1 MPAPP
6 AAPLREVKRLVR
18 LAHEHL
24 GLGMVCVGEF
34 VGGRQVYRAVA
45 GDAASFSIEVG
56 AGVPLEVTYCALMV
70 EGEIPQVI
78 RDSAQNDRVMQLP
91 GTVGSRIGAYVGVPL
106 RLRNGELYGTLCALS
121 HDPELDLNPRDAN
134 FLQLVGQFMLD
145 GLSAHR
151 RLSRQAELL
160 RRVIETRAITTALQ
174 PIVDLVSGRCTSV
187 EALSRF
193 PSRLGR
199 PDVVFADAHQSGV
212 GAELE
217 WLAIERAIELLPL
230 LAPGQRLAINVSPD
244 VAFRLVSRIS
254 EESPLHRLVLEITE
268 HAAVSDYRGIREQ
281 LRPLRER
288 GLRLAIDDAGAGYA
302 SLRHII
308 EMRPDVIKI
317 DRSLIAGIDSDFG
330 RRSALTTF
338 VLLALDIG
346 AIVVAEGVET
356 AAELSTVASL
366 GVDAVQGYLLARPTS
381 DVCDIQR
388 WACGANL
395 LDAIGSD
402 TPPAD

>member
-1 MPAPP
+1 
-6 AAPLREVKRLVR
+6 
-18 LAHEHL
+18 
-24 GLGMVCVGEF
+24 MVCVGEF
-34 VGGRQVYRAVA
+34 VDGRQVYRAVA
-45 GDAASFSIEVG
+45 GDAASFAIEVG

-78 RDSAQNDRVMQLP
+78 RDSAQNDKVMQLP

-106 RLRNGELYGTLCALS
+106 RLRNGDLYGTLCALS
-121 HDPELDLNPRDAN
+121 HDPELDLNPRDAK

-160 RRVIETRAITTALQ
+160 RSVIETRAITTVLQ
-174 PIVDLVSGRCTSV
+174 PIVDLVSGTCTSV

-199 PDVVFADAHQSGV
+199 PDVVFADAHQAGV
-212 GAELE
+212 GMELE
-217 WLAIERAIELLPL
+217 RLAIERAIELLPL
-230 LAPGQRLAINVSPD
+230 LAPGQRLAINASPD
-244 VAFRLVSRIS
+244 IAVQLVSRLS
-254 EESPLHRLVLEITE
+254 QESLLHRLVLEITE
-268 HAAVSDYRGIREQ
+268 HAAVSDYGRIREQ

-346 AIVVAEGVET
+346 ATVVAEGIET

-381 DVCDIQR
+381 DVSEIQR

-402 TPPAD
+402 APPAG